1 MAESI
6 FLPPREMTRLM
17 HGDMVRVHASP
28 GSDERWS
35 GSVVDVLE
43 RGVAAFLGT
52 ISIQGRNASVNSADR
67 RLNLYCIVQPAD
79 LKGARNGD
87 WVIARVVKYPLDG
100 QAGTARVEILLDPEK
115 PLTLATEAAIAK
127 LGLPRDFSAEA
138 VRDAEAHGKTIDP
151 AEAARRVDLRNL
163 PLVTIDGEDA
173 RDFDDAVYAEANGD
187 GFRLIVAIADVSHY
201 VREGTT
207 LDAEAQQRGTSVY
220 FPQRVVP
227 MLPPVLSDELCSL
240 QPRVDRLCLTADMQI
255 SRSGQL

>member
-17 HGDMVRVHASP
+17 HGDLVRVQASQ

-35 GSVVDVLE
+35 GAVVDVLE

-52 ISIQGRNASVNSADR
+52 ISIQGRSASVQSADR

-79 LKGARNGD
+79 LNGARNGD

-100 QAGTARVEILLDPEK
+100 QAGTARVELLLDPEK

-127 LGLPRDFSAEA
+127 LGLPRDFSPEA
-138 VRDAEAHGKTIDP
+138 VRDAEAQGSSVDP
-151 AEAARRVDLRNL
+151 REAARRVDLRNL

-173 RDFDDAVYAEANGD
+173 RDFDDAVYAE
-187 GFRLIVAIADVSHY
+187 
-201 VREGTT
+201 
-207 LDAEAQQRGTSVY
+207 
-220 FPQRVVP
+220 PQRRRIP
-227 MLPPVLSDELCSL
+227 AHRGHCRCESLRARGHDAGCRGAAARHFRVLSSTCS
-240 QPRVDRLCLTADMQI
+240 PHAAAGAVRRAVFAC
-255 SRSGQL
+255 SRAWIACA